1 MDNRETQKPSW
12 IRTKKGKAML
22 IATIATLVVVIG
34 IVLGIHI
41 YYMNRWYSNTWIGDR
56 EVSGMTY
63 EESAELINRVF
74 STYQLKITGRN
85 NGTLTIGKDDID
97 YQVDIKDSLQKKY
110 DEQHDSL
117 PFFSLGKRKQ
127 VDIDLGASYDEKNWM
142 PSWDSLISQPEV
154 SHIRLHNRKTQ
165 RSLFHQRKNIWLLK
179 KNI

>member
-74 STYQLKITGRN
+74 STYQLKITGQSEKM
-85 NGTLTIGKDDID
+85 TLI
-97 YQVDIKDSLQKKY
+97 IKSTSK
-110 DEQHDSL
+110 
-117 PFFSLGKRKQ
+117 
-127 VDIDLGASYDEKNWM
+127 I
-142 PSWDSLISQPEV
+142 
-154 SHIRLHNRKTQ
+154 
-165 RSLFHQRKNIWLLK
+165 LFRKNMMSSMILFLSFPWGKEIRWILT
-179 KNI
+179 

>member
-1 MDNRETQKPSW
+1 MCVCVDNFTAKFYNPIVRQYYLGKRDVRVDNRETQKPSW

-117 PFFSLGKRKQ
+117 PFFSPGKRKQ
-127 VDIDLGASYDEKNWM
+127 VDINLGAS
-142 PSWDSLISQPEV
+142 SFFSS
-154 SHIRLHNRKTQ
+154 
-165 RSLFHQRKNIWLLK
+165 
-179 KNI
+179 

>member
-1 MDNRETQKPSW
+1 
-12 IRTKKGKAML
+12 ML

-117 PFFSLGKRKQ
+117 PFFSLGKESRW
-127 VDIDLGASYDEKNWM
+127 IL
-142 PSWDSLISQPEV
+142 
-154 SHIRLHNRKTQ
+154 T
-165 RSLFHQRKNIWLLK
+165 
-179 KNI
+179 

>member
-1 MDNRETQKPSW
+1 MKTLK
-12 IRTKKGKAML
+12 TMV

-85 NGTLTIGKDDID
+85 TETGIVNTLADRAFLKNKDKKVEMSGNVVS
-97 YQVDIKDSLQKKY
+97 YQGDTKIEADKGVYDIKTQQLHGEGNIRFKY
-110 DEQHDSL
+110 NINSNK
-117 PFFSLGKRKQ
+117 GK
-127 VDIDLGASYDEKNWM
+127 EKEN
-142 PSWDSLISQPEV
+142 
-154 SHIRLHNRKTQ
+154 
-165 RSLFHQRKNIWLLK
+165 
-179 KNI
+179 

>member
-117 PFFSLGKRKQ
+117 PFFSLGKRNQ
-127 VDIDLGASYDEKNWM
+127 VDIN
-142 PSWDSLISQPEV
+142 
-154 SHIRLHNRKTQ
+154 
-165 RSLFHQRKNIWLLK
+165 
-179 KNI
+179 

>member
-1 MDNRETQKPSW
+1 
-12 IRTKKGKAML
+12 ML

-97 YQVDIKDSLQKKY
+97 YQVDIKDSLQKNMM
-110 DEQHDSL
+110 SSMIL
-117 PFFSLGKRKQ
+117 FLSFPWGK
-127 VDIDLGASYDEKNWM
+127 E
-142 PSWDSLISQPEV
+142 
-154 SHIRLHNRKTQ
+154 IRWILT
-165 RSLFHQRKNIWLLK
+165 
-179 KNI
+179 